1 MAPQPLT
8 TTDALALRF
17 ADAATCRRWLES
29 LPLTNAAHAQREL
42 AGQLAALHVA
52 ANVAPIERLRILE
65 VLKEALVFVQNEA
78 AQVYAGKPLPLDNA
92 EADAWARSMGLW
104 QYLAKNYGLCL
115 QAHREGDLVIAPYA
129 ALVTLRCLSCVAWMM
144 HDHYSVYRQPAATL
158 WRELNE
164 RYAYAEQHGYAR
176 IRVQDNFGQ
185 RDPDS
190 SCAEVYVQALL
201 TYLANPF
208 SLSVRQSAF
217 VRRWLEK
224 WASLVSLAHQPL
236 PPSQIPPLVVDL
248 ASSSGVRF
256 SEGSEP
262 ASARYLDLEQ
272 LAKTLRQTINLLKQG
287 QTPAQLGLGED
298 ARQPGCENLLMLLYV
313 QWCRAGTARAEDR
326 LTTQQKSTV
335 CFGISAAHY
344 QASGGKHFR
353 QPGELT
359 AREKRDLDTFGYI
372 ARVDHEAG
380 QPDDCGT
387 ETWLILNHSASGF
400 MCMSRQPDGRA
411 RIAHNQLLAVRRES
425 GKQFHL
431 GMVQWVKI
439 DGNEELQCGVRLFPG
454 APAAVAVRPSNFNPV
469 GSSRYERALVLPEVP
484 APATPATIVLPAGWF
499 QSGRFVEIF
508 AERKQVAKLLN
519 LLERGS
525 DFDRGTIA
533 IV

>member
-1 MAPQPLT
+1 MAVQPLNTMDPLAVRFTDT
-8 TTDALALRF
+8 TS
-17 ADAATCRRWLES
+17 CRRWLEG
-29 LPLTNAAHAQREL
+29 LPLTNVEHAQREI
-42 AGQLAALHVA
+42 AAQLAALHVSDGIS
-52 ANVAPIERLRILE
+52 PIERLRILE
-65 VLKEALVFVQNEA
+65 TLKEALLFVQNEA
-78 AQVYAGKPLPLDNA
+78 ANAYAGKPLPLDNA
-92 EADAWARSMGLW
+92 EADAWVRSMGLW
-104 QYLAKNYGLCL
+104 QYLAKNYELCL

-129 ALVTLRCLSCVAWMM
+129 ALVTLRCLSVVAWMM
-144 HDHYSVYRQPAATL
+144 FDHYRVYRQPGAEL
-158 WRELNE
+158 WRELN
-164 RYAYAEQHGYAR
+164 RYYAFAEQSGYAR

-185 RDPDS
+185 RDPDAT
-190 SCAEVYVQALL
+190 CVEAYVQALL
-201 TYLANPF
+201 MFLANPF
-208 SLSVRQSAF
+208 SLSVRQNAF

-224 WASLVSLAHQPL
+224 WASLANFSHQPL
-236 PPSQIPPLVVDL
+236 PPSQIPPLAVDL
-248 ASSSGVRF
+248 DSAAGVRF
-256 SEGSEP
+256 ADGNDGP
-262 ASARYLDLEQ
+262 TARYLDLEQ

-326 LTTQQKSTV
+326 LASQEHATV
-335 CFGISAAHY
+335 CFGIAAAHY
-344 QASGGKHFR
+344 QASGCKHFR

-372 ARVDHEAG
+372 ARVEDTSQADEG
-380 QPDDCGT
+380 LT
-387 ETWLILNHSASGF
+387 ENWLILNHSASGF

-425 GKQFHL
+425 GRQFHL
-431 GMVQWVKI
+431 GMVQWVKV
-439 DGNEELQCGVRLFPG
+439 DGKEEVQCGVRLFPG
-454 APAAVAVRPSNFNPV
+454 TPDAVAVRPSNFNPV

-519 LLERGS
+519 LLEKGN
-525 DFDRGTIA
+525 DFDRGTIT